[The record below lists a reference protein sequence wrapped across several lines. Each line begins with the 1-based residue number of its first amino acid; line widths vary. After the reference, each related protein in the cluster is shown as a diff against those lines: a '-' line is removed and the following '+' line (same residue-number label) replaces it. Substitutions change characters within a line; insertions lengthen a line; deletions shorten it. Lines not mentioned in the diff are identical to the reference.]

1 MGVDRFPANYKY
13 SQQVMTGWIINNHW
27 NQCVEWEHLPLH
39 ELIVKEL
46 NFSQTQGIFNH
57 LTYADLNEVIEMI
70 VAERHVPCMYERK
83 VTDIITTVEHALN
96 LCQINKNTCVQRL
109 NSAVQYFHSIGR
121 SDLLELHNLLTISK
135 K

>member
-1 MGVDRFPANYKY
+1 
-13 SQQVMTGWIINNHW
+13 MTGWIINNHW

-96 LCQINKNTCVQRL
+96 LCQINKNTCVRRL

-121 SDLLELHNLLTISK
+121 SDLLELQIIYSL
-135 K
+135 